1 MNIALLGY
9 GRVSAT
15 LLKLLTNNNLLQVKK
30 VLEYQE
36 VIDEV
41 YDYEVKNLLTN
52 NFIDILYDDSID
64 LIIECFE
71 NRDFSYNYIK
81 EALKKK
87 EEVYVESDKIEII
100 DKEMLDEIFQSL
112 EIGNMIKVTISCGDK
127 YISKTGIL
135 TKIDNSSR
143 HNKIV
148 KEKILIDD
156 IVNIEI
162 LYDKE

>member
-1 MNIALLGY
+1 MQTNDRARQFLSFDALKGL
-9 GRVSAT
+9 
-15 LLKLLTNNNLLQVKK
+15 
-30 VLEYQE
+30 
-36 VIDEV
+36 
-41 YDYEVKNLLTN
+41 
-52 NFIDILYDDSID
+52 
-64 LIIECFE
+64 
-71 NRDFSYNYIK
+71 K

-143 HNKIV
+143 HIKIV